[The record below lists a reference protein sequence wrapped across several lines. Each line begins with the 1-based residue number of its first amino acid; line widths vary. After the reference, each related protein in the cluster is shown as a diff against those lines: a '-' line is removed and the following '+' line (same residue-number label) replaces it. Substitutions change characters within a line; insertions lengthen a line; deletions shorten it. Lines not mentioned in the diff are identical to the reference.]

1 MAVEH
6 MAAEN
11 NKPTAIKTKT
21 DEYVLK
27 LFWTLSEGQDNARI
41 KASNE
46 LVKHLTKKQENS
58 EESKTDELCPTL
70 VYTLERLIKGLSSG
84 RKWSRLGFSLA
95 LTQIL
100 RNLDVPVKQVLDLTE
115 KHLHFSSH
123 DQKQECGGLMLG
135 QAFVYLSLIQSHRLI
150 KGDGKEYGGEVIKTL
165 LKLCKEKMYL
175 QSICSQGVTLLIQ
188 QASSKIFK
196 KRLLPCLQ
204 DELIKGWKGCT
215 INRLL
220 IALVSTIHHED
231 CMEEILEEHW
241 TNPIVSKKSFTFIVE
256 VLRNCSVESKVY
268 LQVCELLAKLSETS
282 VDTTWHGVGA
292 RILEGNQQQK
302 QIAGCLLNK
311 LLIVSSSPEQIEEL
325 LNRKVREFLIL
336 FPGSILVKQSKDEI
350 LKTIV
355 DKIRSCQ
362 DVDIEMAL
370 VRSLLRD
377 PGGPAIDRSTRSQT
391 LSQAIKSLSE
401 EGFDQYFKMVQQIF
415 MEEKVEGFTP
425 TECFRIKK
433 KAVFLLRQKTLIGEH
448 QTALIKQLFVQG
460 YFNIVTPSTKI
471 SYCVNKVSYDEEEL
485 KMIQNGY
492 LNCVANFH
500 SGSMVQSTHR
510 KKYLQLL
517 IDVFNYAQELM
528 FNTKIVTTKKKLSP
542 KERDAWNKV
551 VVVVKEIT
559 DKAEEK
565 KKVEDDAFLFLFIH
579 FALQILTDSIKLDL
593 SLLEDV
599 QSCYKKVFL
608 KKKTGDKNTS
618 DEPEWIE
625 VMTEVLL
632 NMMSHSYQLARVM
645 SSTAFKLLVDHVT
658 PEAVEQIITVMFS
671 KLGDDAVNFID
682 DEYKDDDDD
691 DDDDDVEDDSGD
703 DEGDDDSDEESS
715 EETDEDLEDTKPNG
729 KKVEKS
735 SKQKKLKT
743 DGKDSKEKS
752 VKSEKVVKKKRG
764 KQEDDDDEMEEAEDF
779 NEGFRQTVKAA
790 LGVGAVDSDDE
801 GSDSDLNDSDMEKMD
816 DKLAEAFR
824 SMRKSSRKKAGVEA
838 EKQFLAFRTRVVDLI
853 QILVKS
859 DIQAQIAVIL
869 VLPLLRIMDK
879 SNSKEG
885 QRELHVKTKKS
896 FDILYNQKHM
906 KGANEVDK
914 DWLFKNLQEIVQFSK
929 KATDM
934 VLVKEISNACLYIM
948 KLLLLDNETLNPTKR
963 DDTKPKKKKSENY
976 TEKVVDFLKQNL
988 SFFLYNKKEYRFH
1001 PGFFNNMLE
1010 KFPKLFWFLNVT
1022 LLDVLQN
1029 ERIKVYNKTLACG
1042 YMSTLLVKKP
1052 CLELKSEEW
1061 QKFEDAI
1068 LPALKK
1074 FILSFDAKDNYKPKF
1089 LQEIFNILFKMIQ
1102 ISPQVKTKITDDIRE
1117 KISSLKPKFCKN
1129 TRQAFNRYKGVL
1141 DEGVGKRSRRQERH
1155 SSQDHK
1161 PKSVEK
1167 INGDT
1172 LHVNGDHE
1180 AEKIGTATPKSS
1192 KKSKKKQKERTDS
1205 ESDKQN
1211 EDDTQVSKMDV
1222 EEENNK
1228 TEVKKLS
1235 KKKRKSDEFAL
1246 NGELSPSSEKK
1257 TKLSKSFNFGV
1268 DDGDSTSKKLNKKE
1282 RKRKISL

>member
-165 LKLCKEKMYL
+165 FKLCKEKMYL
-175 QSICSQGVTLLIQ
+175 QSICSQGLTLLIQ

-204 DELIKGWKGCT
+204 DELDKGWKGCT

-268 LQVCELLAKLSETS
+268 VQVCELLAKLSETS
-282 VDTTWHGVGA
+282 VDRTWHGVGA

-311 LLIVSSSPEQIEEL
+311 LLIVTSSPEQIEEL

-336 FPGSILVKQSKDEI
+336 FPGSIHVKQTKDEI
-350 LKTIV
+350 LKAIV
-355 DKIRSCQ
+355 DKIRTCQ

-377 PGGPAIDRSTRSQT
+377 PGGPAIDRSTKSQT

-415 MEEKVEGFTP
+415 MEETVEGFTP
-425 TECFRIKK
+425 TECLRIKK
-433 KAVFLLRQKTLIGEH
+433 KAVFLLRQKTLMGEH

-460 YFNIVTPSTKI
+460 YFNVITPSTKI
-471 SYCVNKVSYDEEEL
+471 LYCKNKVSYDEEEL
-485 KMIQNGY
+485 KMMQNGY

-517 IDVFNYAQELM
+517 IEVFNYAQELM
-528 FNTKIVTTKKKLSP
+528 SNTKIVTTKKKLSQ

-559 DKAEEK
+559 DKVEDK

-579 FALQILTDSIKLDL
+579 FALQILTDSTKLDL

-599 QSCYKKVFL
+599 QSCYKKAFL
-608 KKKTGDKNTS
+608 KKKPGDKNTS

-658 PEAVEQIITVMFS
+658 PETVEQIITVMFS
-671 KLGDDAVNFID
+671 KMGDDAVNFID
-682 DEYKDDDDD
+682 DEDKNDDDDD
-691 DDDDDVEDDSGD
+691 DEEGEEDESGDDDDD
-703 DEGDDDSDEESS
+703 DDDSDEESS
-715 EETDEDLEDTKPNG
+715 EETDEDEEDTKPNG
-729 KKVEKS
+729 KKVEKPS
-735 SKQKKLKT
+735 KKLKI
-743 DGKDSKEKS
+743 DVKDSKEKS
-752 VKSEKVVKKKRG
+752 LKSENAVKKKSG
-764 KQEDDDDEMEEAEDF
+764 KREDDDDEMEEAEDF

-790 LGVGAVDSDDE
+790 LGVAAADSDDE
-801 GSDSDLNDSDMEKMD
+801 ESDSDLNDSDMEKMD

-824 SMRKSSRKKAGVEA
+824 SMRKTSRKKVGVEA
-838 EKQFLAFRTRVVDLI
+838 EKQFIAFKTRVVDLI

-859 DIQAQIAVIL
+859 DIQAQIAVSL

-879 SNSKEG
+879 SNLKDG

-906 KGANEVDK
+906 KGASEVDK
-914 DWLFKNLQEIVQFSK
+914 DWLFKTLQEIVQFST
-929 KATDM
+929 KATDL

-948 KLLLLDNETLNPTKR
+948 KLLLLDDETLNPTKR
-963 DDTKPKKKKSENY
+963 DDTKSKKKKSENY
-976 TEKVVDFLKQNL
+976 REKVVDFLKENL
-988 SFFLYNKKEYRFH
+988 SFFLYNKK
-1001 PGFFNNMLE
+1001 
-1010 KFPKLFWFLNVT
+1010 
-1022 LLDVLQN
+1022 
-1029 ERIKVYNKTLACG
+1029 
-1042 YMSTLLVKKP
+1042 
-1052 CLELKSEEW
+1052 
-1061 QKFEDAI
+1061 
-1068 LPALKK
+1068 
-1074 FILSFDAKDNYKPKF
+1074 
-1089 LQEIFNILFKMIQ
+1089 
-1102 ISPQVKTKITDDIRE
+1102 
-1117 KISSLKPKFCKN
+1117 
-1129 TRQAFNRYKGVL
+1129 
-1141 DEGVGKRSRRQERH
+1141 
-1155 SSQDHK
+1155 
-1161 PKSVEK
+1161 
-1167 INGDT
+1167 
-1172 LHVNGDHE
+1172 
-1180 AEKIGTATPKSS
+1180 
-1192 KKSKKKQKERTDS
+1192 
-1205 ESDKQN
+1205 
-1211 EDDTQVSKMDV
+1211 
-1222 EEENNK
+1222 
-1228 TEVKKLS
+1228 
-1235 KKKRKSDEFAL
+1235 
-1246 NGELSPSSEKK
+1246 
-1257 TKLSKSFNFGV
+1257 
-1268 DDGDSTSKKLNKKE
+1268 
-1282 RKRKISL
+1282 